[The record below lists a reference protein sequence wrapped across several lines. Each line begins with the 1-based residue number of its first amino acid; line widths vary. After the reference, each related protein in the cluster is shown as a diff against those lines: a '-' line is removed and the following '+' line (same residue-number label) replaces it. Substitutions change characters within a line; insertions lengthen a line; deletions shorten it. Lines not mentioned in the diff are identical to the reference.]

1 MPGGMNPPYNRQK
14 GSGKGCR
21 GRRPRRPA
29 GGQAPSLQTNL
40 NGVRRAACP
49 QAAAGVV
56 GGCPLM
62 GGHARPVGT
71 LQASQAR
78 PALRARTPLSLRD
91 ISPRSGESPL
101 KEEPFA
107 RAKPAREASPSGE
120 VAAEQAGRVQ
130 PVDGGHSKVAG
141 RACPAP
147 TDCRESSC
155 TSGAREGGSPPLC
168 SWRVVD
174 RERAAT
180 QGSSESP
187 SPLTRPAPFDKGAS
201 LAPCGGSGEHPNF
214 KTEQRARA
222 LSANSNTAFA

>member
-1 MPGGMNPPYNRQK
+1 MPGGINPPYNRQK

-21 GRRPRRPA
+21 RRRPRRPA
-29 GGQAPSLQTNL
+29 EGSRPLPANQFKRGYVGRPAPRPPREL
-40 NGVRRAACP
+40 
-49 QAAAGVV
+49 V
-56 GGCPLM
+56 GECPLM
-62 GGHARPVGT
+62 GGHARPVGI

-78 PALRARTPLSLRD
+78 PA
-91 ISPRSGESPL
+91 PL
-101 KEEPFA
+101 KGEPFA

-130 PVDGGHSKVAG
+130 PVDGGHNKVAG

-155 TSGAREGGSPPLC
+155 TRGAREGGSPPLP

-174 RERAAT
+174 REWAAT
-180 QGSSESP
+180 QCPSESP

-201 LAPCGGSGEHPNF
+201 TSPLRGFGGTPEF
-214 KTEQRARA
+214 
-222 LSANSNTAFA
+222 

>member
-1 MPGGMNPPYNRQK
+1 MRRSRCEERLAGRDNPPTT
-14 GSGKGCR
+14 GKRVVAKAVG
-21 GRRPRRPA
+21 GGVPDAPRR
-29 GGQAPSLQTNL
+29 GQDPSLQTNL
-40 NGVRRAACP
+40 KGVRRAACP
-49 QAAAGVV
+49 QAAAGVSGWLRV
-56 GGCPLM
+56 DRRPRK
-62 GGHARPVGT
+62 ARRDPSG
-71 LQASQAR
+71 LASSASS
-78 PALRARTPLSLRD
+78 SLC
-91 ISPRSGESPL
+91 GA
-101 KEEPFA
+101 PFA

-130 PVDGGHSKVAG
+130 PVDGGHNKVAG

-155 TSGAREGGSPPLC
+155 TRGAREGGRPPLC

>member
-1 MPGGMNPPYNRQK
+1 MVK
-14 GSGKGCR
+14 AVGC
-21 GRRPRRPA
+21 GVPDAPRR
-29 GGQAPSLQTNL
+29 GQDPSLQTNL
-40 NGVRRAACP
+40 KGVRRAACP

-130 PVDGGHSKVAG
+130 PVDGGHNKVAG

-155 TSGAREGGSPPLC
+155 TRGAREGGSPPLP

-174 RERAAT
+174 REWAAT
-180 QGSSESP
+180 QGPSESP
-187 SPLTRPAPFDKGAS
+187 SHLTVTAPFDKGAS